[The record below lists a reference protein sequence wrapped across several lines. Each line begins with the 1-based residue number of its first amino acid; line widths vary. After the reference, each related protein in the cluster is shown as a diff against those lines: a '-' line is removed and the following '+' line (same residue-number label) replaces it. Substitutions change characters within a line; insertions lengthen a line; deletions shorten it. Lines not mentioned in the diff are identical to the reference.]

1 MSLRNIQLKLCEI
14 FMTLAEAERN
24 IEITRQVLSENK
36 DYNSY
41 QIFCYLDINKKNKI
55 NILDLLNFLQNKNI
69 FSTETEVKLLILFY
83 DNDLDTNL
91 NFDEFTNLIESK
103 SSPKK
108 DLKENNNNI
117 EPITFSIEYSLTKLL
132 EKEIIYSRKILSL
145 LEDIKGFHD
154 FNIHDIF
161 HLIKEDNNNFITK
174 ENIVKLFM
182 KNFVTFIDNDID
194 LIFNRIDKA
203 KDDIIDLCEF
213 HLFFGFPNCEYNCPF
228 LKCDICQL
236 EPCNNCKIDAL
247 CPIHKKSNFKNEDN
261 KNLNERTYKTY
272 FTKFQNKSEEK
283 DEEHFNNGYQKIS
296 DNLILK
302 LSPKREYAPFE
313 ICFDYSNNDLN
324 IANENE
330 NNKIDIN
337 KNEIIND
344 ENINTINQNFAEN
357 MQIKNDIN
365 KKNSIN
371 KQNIINTKE
380 NSDNGNEMNFN
391 PSLEQKFTKNKF
403 ILNNNEY
410 EEKQFIDYLRKAMEL
425 ENKIENL
432 KIELSL
438 RCDFN
443 WEEIFRLFELEGRG
457 FISREDF
464 LIGFNKLDL
473 YPKDIDISLLLKRY
487 DLKKEGYITY
497 PNFFE
502 MIVPVSKYHRL
513 MVENRCINKDLKD
526 LYFEELNSETKQC
539 IKNLFN
545 EIFIGEFALNK
556 ERQNFTSLKN
566 NFNAIFKLIDT
577 KGKGSIGEKDFVLF
591 IQNYDLFKN
600 SNDCDLLFLRFN
612 KLRNGKIEFQE
623 MLDEIEPIY

>member
-1 MSLRNIQLKLCEI
+1 
-14 FMTLAEAERN
+14 
-24 IEITRQVLSENK
+24 
-36 DYNSY
+36 
-41 QIFCYLDINKKNKI
+41 
-55 NILDLLNFLQNKNI
+55 
-69 FSTETEVKLLILFY
+69 
-83 DNDLDTNL
+83 
-91 NFDEFTNLIESK
+91 
-103 SSPKK
+103 
-108 DLKENNNNI
+108 
-117 EPITFSIEYSLTKLL
+117 
-132 EKEIIYSRKILSL
+132 
-145 LEDIKGFHD
+145 
-154 FNIHDIF
+154 
-161 HLIKEDNNNFITK
+161 
-174 ENIVKLFM
+174 
-182 KNFVTFIDNDID
+182 
-194 LIFNRIDKA
+194 
-203 KDDIIDLCEF
+203 
-213 HLFFGFPNCEYNCPF
+213 
-228 LKCDICQL
+228 
-236 EPCNNCKIDAL
+236 
-247 CPIHKKSNFKNEDN
+247 
-261 KNLNERTYKTY
+261 
-272 FTKFQNKSEEK
+272 
-283 DEEHFNNGYQKIS
+283 
-296 DNLILK
+296 
-302 LSPKREYAPFE
+302 
-313 ICFDYSNNDLN
+313 
-324 IANENE
+324 
-330 NNKIDIN
+330 
-337 KNEIIND
+337 
-344 ENINTINQNFAEN
+344 
-357 MQIKNDIN
+357 
-365 KKNSIN
+365 
-371 KQNIINTKE
+371 
-380 NSDNGNEMNFN
+380 
-391 PSLEQKFTKNKF
+391 
-403 ILNNNEY
+403 
-410 EEKQFIDYLRKAMEL
+410 MEL

-487 DLKKEGYITY
+487 DLRKEGYITY

-566 NFNAIFKLIDT
+566 NFNAIFNLIDT